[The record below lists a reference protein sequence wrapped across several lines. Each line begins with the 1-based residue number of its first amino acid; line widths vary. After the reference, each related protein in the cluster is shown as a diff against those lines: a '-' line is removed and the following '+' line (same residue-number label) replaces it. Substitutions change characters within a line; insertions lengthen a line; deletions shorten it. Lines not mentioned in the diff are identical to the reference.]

1 MEREREREE
10 NVFLFIYL
18 SVCLS
23 VCSGVISAS
32 LCAWEERERE
42 REKFSLLLKLE
53 FEREWINLL
62 GLRSAASA
70 QQRRLNE
77 GMGRV
82 RVAEPFDSLSRRF
95 CNP

>member
-1 MEREREREE
+1 MPEFSNLTRKIFPFFFF
-10 NVFLFIYL
+10 FLFFFFL
-18 SVCLS
+18 F
-23 VCSGVISAS
+23 
-32 LCAWEERERE
+32 EKKKKERERE